1 MAIKKTTTKKATA
14 EKAVKEKPTG
24 SGKYLVIVESPT
36 KEKTISRFLGAS
48 YRVKSSFGHIR
59 DLPADCLGVDET
71 SFEPTYKLLSRGTK
85 IAAELNK
92 LAKGCDTVY
101 LATDPDREGEAIA
114 WHLTHIIKVPADKFK
129 RIAFHEITKQAI
141 NHSLEEPRSI
151 DLNLVNAQQARRI
164 IDRLVGY
171 KLSPLLWSKIKSGLS
186 AGRVQSVSVRL
197 IAERAKE
204 IVAFKEEDYFTI
216 FTKLTKEKENEFEAK
231 VVKWDGQTIEKT
243 VLMKLFSED
252 YRHKTSIFK
261 KFENTVPVASYLK
274 ENTLKVKKVEKK
286 SSKQKPR
293 PPFITSTIQQDA
305 YNRLGFSSDRTMRI
319 AQSLYEGID
328 LKGERE
334 GLITYMRTDSFNVS
348 QEMLKETA
356 KFIKET
362 YGADFVPENFRVYEK
377 KVKGAQEA
385 HESIHPTNVYRTPNG
400 LKEFLNV
407 DQYKL
412 YDLIWRRYVSCQMED
427 AQFDVVSMEVSD
439 EKDKVL
445 LRAGG
450 RTMKFEGYLKVYKDL
465 KKESDD
471 GDDDDDD
478 KEGLLPILKEGD
490 ILDLKDIETKSHKT
504 SHPPYY
510 NEASIIRTLEKHGI
524 GRPSTYAAIIK
535 TVMDR
540 GYIKRNPKEKK
551 ILITEL
557 GDLVTDKL
565 TGFFEDIMSLSYTAD
580 IEGKLDSIAE
590 GKDEWI
596 TVMKDFYLP
605 FSKSLK
611 TASKDMTVTKP
622 TAQKTKEKCPECGS
636 LMDLRESRFGKYLAC
651 SSFPKCRG
659 KMALDAEGNKKIV
672 VKPIKTDKTCTK
684 CKKNKMLL
692 RKSARG
698 FFLACSGFPR
708 CRNINPIT
716 EEEILQLHKD
726 AGVEYV
732 PVVLVAKTETPVD
745 TEKTEKAEAPVNT
758 ERPEIVENTEDE
770 TEE

>member
-1 MAIKKTTTKKATA
+1 MATKKTTTKKAT
-14 EKAVKEKPTG
+14 G
-24 SGKYLVIVESPT
+24 SEKYLVIVESPT
-36 KEKTISRFLGAS
+36 KEKTISRFLDGS
-48 YRVKSSFGHIR
+48 FRVKSSFGHIR

-71 SFEPTYKLLSRGTK
+71 SFEPTYKLLPRGTK
-85 IAAELNK
+85 IAAELNR
-92 LAKGCDTVY
+92 LAKGCDTIY

-141 NHSLEEPRSI
+141 AHSLETPRGI

-204 IVAFKEEDYFTI
+204 IAAFKEEDYFTL
-216 FTKLTKEKENEFEAK
+216 FTKLTKDKANEFEAK

-261 KFENTVPVASYLK
+261 KFEDTVPVATFLK
-274 ENTLKVKKVEKK
+274 ENELTVQKVEKK
-286 SSKQKPR
+286 SAKQKPR

-328 LKGERE
+328 FNGERE

-356 KFIKET
+356 KFIKES
-362 YGADFVPENFRVYEK
+362 YGADFVPEKFRVYAT

-385 HESIHPTNVYRTPNG
+385 HESIHPTSVYRKPSD
-400 LKEFLNV
+400 LKESLSV
-407 DQYKL
+407 EQYKL

-427 AQFDVVSMEVSD
+427 AQFDVVSMEVGD
-439 EKDKVL
+439 EKKKAL
-445 LRAGG
+445 LRASG

-471 GDDDDDD
+471 DKDE
-478 KEGLLPILKEGD
+478 KEGLLPVLKEGD
-490 ILDLKDIETKSHKT
+490 ILELKDIETKSHKT

-565 TGFFEDIMSLSYTAD
+565 KGFFSDIMSLSYTAG
-580 IEGKLDSIAE
+580 IEGKLDNIAE

-596 TVMKDFYLP
+596 KVMKDFYSP
-605 FSKSLK
+605 FTKNLK
-611 TASKDMTVTKP
+611 IASKDMTVTKP
-622 TAQKTKEKCPECGS
+622 SVQKTKEKCPECGS
-636 LMDLRESRFGKYLAC
+636 FMDLRESRFGKYLAC
-651 SSFPKCRG
+651 SRFPKCRG
-659 KMALDAEGNKKIV
+659 KIGLDAEGNKKVV

-716 EEEILQLHKD
+716 EEEIIKLHKD

-732 PVVLVAKTETPVD
+732 PVVTEAPKAAD
-745 TEKTEKAEAPVNT
+745 TEKKADGSEKTESVKSAEKKSDSS
-758 ERPEIVENTEDE
+758 ENTESVKSAE
-770 TEE
+770 KKTKE